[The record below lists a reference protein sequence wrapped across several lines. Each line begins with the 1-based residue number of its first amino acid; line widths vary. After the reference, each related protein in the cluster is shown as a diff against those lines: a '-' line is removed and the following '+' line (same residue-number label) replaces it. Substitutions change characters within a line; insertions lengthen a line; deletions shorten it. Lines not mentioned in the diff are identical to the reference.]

1 MKPIGHLGI
10 DNFPTAPFKELPKKT
25 GMDNLCAICA
35 VKIKL
40 DMHPSSSFHEKRKDS
55 RIWKIFLIVVLM
67 VSTPNRKITFQT
79 FLFKKNSLYH
89 SLNILEQ
96 KQCGCLKCYINKFGR
111 SKKKVSFFFMLPTK
125 SLNIVLSLKEG
136 FFFFLLLEN
145 GGDIGMG
152 SPSPTMFWS

>member
-1 MKPIGHLGI
+1 
-10 DNFPTAPFKELPKKT
+10 
-25 GMDNLCAICA
+25 
-35 VKIKL
+35 
-40 DMHPSSSFHEKRKDS
+40 
-55 RIWKIFLIVVLM
+55 M

-96 KQCGCLKCYINKFGR
+96 KQCSCLKCYINKFGR

-152 SPSPTMFWS
+152 SPSPTMF

>member
-1 MKPIGHLGI
+1 
-10 DNFPTAPFKELPKKT
+10 
-25 GMDNLCAICA
+25 
-35 VKIKL
+35 
-40 DMHPSSSFHEKRKDS
+40 
-55 RIWKIFLIVVLM
+55 M

-96 KQCGCLKCYINKFGR
+96 KQCSCLKCYINKFGR

-136 FFFFLLLEN
+136 FFFFCFLKMVETQVWGALLPQCFEVKGRWVTKLEFPQLN
-145 GGDIGMG
+145 RWAKKTFIWYHPQDKPEGL
-152 SPSPTMFWS
+152 FVCLF